1 MGEQFKEHSMFKV
14 NGTHCTPFSFPG
26 NMPFICPKNMTN
38 KLIEPISY
46 KDNLMYTIMEECM
59 GQKPC
64 ITEEYSIFENKQW
77 SAKDPPVAKKILEDY
92 IFNRTLL
99 DEILDN
105 QMDKYMILLEFAK
118 GKWSNGLYANKIQK
132 HIYREYLAWTGTSLV
147 GNIGGQLGLWVGFS
161 VAGFISG
168 AMNYHFGILT
178 FVRKKMSS

>member
-1 MGEQFKEHSMFKV
+1 M
-14 NGTHCTPFSFPG
+14 
-26 NMPFICPKNMTN
+26 
-38 KLIEPISY
+38 
-46 KDNLMYTIMEECM
+46 
-59 GQKPC
+59 
-64 ITEEYSIFENKQW
+64 
-77 SAKDPPVAKKILEDY
+77 
-92 IFNRTLL
+92 